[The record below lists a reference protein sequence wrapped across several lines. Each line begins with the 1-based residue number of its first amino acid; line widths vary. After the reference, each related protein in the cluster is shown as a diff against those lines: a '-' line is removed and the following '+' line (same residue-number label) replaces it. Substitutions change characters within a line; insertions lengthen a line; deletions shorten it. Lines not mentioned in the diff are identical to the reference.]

1 MELSNSS
8 VVRDLLERYGLA
20 PKKGYGQNFLI
31 NPRIPREI
39 AEVSRGYVP
48 DDRPA
53 AVLEIGPGVGS
64 LTERLAE
71 VYDRV
76 AAVEIDRGLIPLLG
90 ETLADCGNVRV
101 IEADFMK
108 LDLPAFLDEQ
118 FGDLLRDG
126 GTVSV
131 CANLPYYITSPVLM
145 KLLEAFPPERPVPF
159 GSIVVMV
166 QREVAQ
172 RLAASA
178 GTPDYGA
185 ITASVALKCRA
196 EKRID
201 VSPGNFLPP
210 PKVSSAVIALV
221 PHGGIREVYPDA
233 PRDDDACRAFAER
246 VSSLIEL
253 AFGQR
258 RKTLVNALSAR
269 WPKETTAAALEAC
282 GLRPDIRGERL
293 SAEDFCRLADR
304 LKS

>member
-1 MELSNSS
+1 MELSNPS
-8 VVRDLLERYGLA
+8 VVRELLGRYGLA

-31 NPRIPREI
+31 NPRIPEEI
-39 AEVSRGYVP
+39 AALSRAYVP
-48 DDRPA
+48 SDRPA
-53 AVLEIGPGVGS
+53 GVIEIGPGVGS
-64 LTERLAE
+64 LTQRLAE
-71 VYDRV
+71 AYDRV
-76 AAVEIDRGLIPLLG
+76 AAVEIDRGLIPLLS
-90 ETLADCGNVRV
+90 EVLAEYGNVRV

-118 FGDLLRDG
+118 FGDLIRDG

-159 GSIVVMV
+159 GSVVVMV
-166 QREVAQ
+166 QLEVAR

-178 GTPDYGA
+178 GSGDYGA
-185 ITASVALKCRA
+185 ITAQIALRCRA

-221 PHGGIREVYPDA
+221 PHGGIREVYPGA
-233 PRDDDACRAFAER
+233 PQDDEACRAFAEK
-246 VSSLIEL
+246 VSALIEL
-253 AFGQR
+253 AFCQR

-269 WPKETTAAALEAC
+269 WPKEETAAALEAC
-282 GLRPDIRGERL
+282 GFRPDIRGERL
-293 SAEDFCRLADR
+293 SARDFCRLADALR
-304 LKS
+304 

>member
-1 MELSNSS
+1 MELSNPS
-8 VVRDLLERYGLA
+8 VVRELLAKYGLS

-48 DDRPA
+48 GDRPA
-53 AVLEIGPGVGS
+53 GVLEIGPGVGS
-64 LTERLAE
+64 LTQRLAE
-71 VYDRV
+71 EYDRV

-90 ETLADCGNVRV
+90 EALADCGNVRV

-159 GSIVVMV
+159 GSVVVMV
-166 QREVAQ
+166 QLEVAR
-172 RLAASA
+172 RLAAGA
-178 GTPDYGA
+178 GGADYGA
-185 ITASVALKCRA
+185 ITAQIAL
-196 EKRID
+196 
-201 VSPGNFLPP
+201 NFLPP

-221 PHGGIREVYPDA
+221 PHGGIREIYPGA
-233 PRDDDACRAFAER
+233 PGDDEACRAFAEK

-269 WPKETTAAALEAC
+269 WPKEMTAAALEAC

-293 SAEDFCRLADR
+293 SAEDFCLLADH
-304 LKS
+304 LT

>member
-1 MELSNSS
+1 MELSNPS
-8 VVRDLLERYGLA
+8 VVRELLAKYGLS

-48 DDRPA
+48 GDRPA
-53 AVLEIGPGVGS
+53 GVLEIGPGVGS
-64 LTERLAE
+64 LTQRLAE
-71 VYDRV
+71 EYDRV

-90 ETLADCGNVRV
+90 EVLADCGNVRV

-159 GSIVVMV
+159 GSVVVMV
-166 QREVAQ
+166 QLEVAR
-172 RLAASA
+172 RLAAGA
-178 GTPDYGA
+178 GGADYGA
-185 ITASVALKCRA
+185 ITAQIALKCRA

-221 PHGGIREVYPDA
+221 PHGGIREIFPGA
-233 PRDDDACRAFAER
+233 PGDDEACRAFAEK

-293 SAEDFCRLADR
+293 SAEDFCLLADH
-304 LKS
+304 LT